1 MEEEWRLIFHV
12 DVNSAFLSWTSVK
25 RLREGKSDLRNVPA
39 IISGDPGLRTSIVAA
54 KSIPAAK
61 LGIHTGEA
69 SSMAMQ
75 KCPELVVAPPDRAWY
90 KECSRRFIAVCRD
103 FTPVLEQA
111 SIDECYLDMTGM
123 GKLWPDPLRAAAAIR
138 ERVRTELG
146 FTVNVG
152 IAHNKLLAKMASD
165 MEKPDKT
172 HTLFEDEIPRKLWPM
187 PVGKLFLVG
196 GHSADRLRKA
206 GIYTIGDLAAC
217 DMASLSSLLGV
228 KTAQLYHDFANGID
242 PSKVLDHP
250 EEAKGYS
257 ASTTTEE
264 DLADREKLHAILR
277 ELADTAAS
285 RMRRDGLRTQCVGVK
300 IRSGSFSNRTNRSHQ
315 KKLSQASDITAEI
328 TGAAVALFD
337 ELWDGRTPLRL
348 IGISLTDVTK
358 EQAVQL
364 SLFGDAQREKEK
376 KADAAVDEIRRK
388 FGGGAIH
395 RGAPPL

>member
-1 MEEEWRLIFHV
+1 MEEDGRLIFHV

-39 IISGDPGLRTSIVAA
+39 IISGDPKLRTSIVAA

-69 SSMAMQ
+69 SSMALQ
-75 KCPELVVAPPDRAWY
+75 KCPDLVVAPPDRAWY
-90 KECSRRFIAVCRD
+90 KECSRQFITVCRD

-111 SIDECYLDMTGM
+111 SIDECYLDMTDM
-123 GKLWPDPLRAAAAIR
+123 GRLWPDPLRAAAAIR
-138 ERVRTELG
+138 ERVRTQLG

-152 IAHNKLLAKMASD
+152 IAHNKLLAKMASN

-172 HTLFEDEIPRKLWPM
+172 HTLFEAEIPLKLWPM

-228 KTAQLYHDFANGID
+228 KTAQLYHNFANGTD
-242 PSKVLDHP
+242 NSPVLDHP

-264 DLADREKLHAILR
+264 DLADREKLHAVLR

-285 RMRRDGLRTQCVGVK
+285 RMRRDGFRAQCVGVK
-300 IRSGSFSNRTNRSHQ
+300 IRSGSFSQRVDRSHQ
-315 KKLSQASDITAEI
+315 RKLEQPTDITAEI
-328 TGAAVALFD
+328 AAAAVSLFD

-348 IGISLTDVTK
+348 IGISLTGVTK

-364 SLFGDAQREKEK
+364 RLFGDDQREKEK
-376 KADAAVDEIRRK
+376 KADAAVDAIRRK

-395 RGAPPL
+395 RGAPPQ

>member
-1 MEEEWRLIFHV
+1 MEEERRLIFHV

-172 HTLFEDEIPRKLWPM
+172 HTLSDAGGEAVSGRRTFGGQAAESGHLYDRRSRGLRS
-187 PVGKLFLVG
+187 GLSFLPSWRQN
-196 GHSADRLRKA
+196 SAALPRLRKR
-206 GIYTIGDLAAC
+206 
-217 DMASLSSLLGV
+217 
-228 KTAQLYHDFANGID
+228 N
-242 PSKVLDHP
+242 
-250 EEAKGYS
+250 
-257 ASTTTEE
+257 
-264 DLADREKLHAILR
+264 
-277 ELADTAAS
+277 
-285 RMRRDGLRTQCVGVK
+285 
-300 IRSGSFSNRTNRSHQ
+300 
-315 KKLSQASDITAEI
+315 
-328 TGAAVALFD
+328 
-337 ELWDGRTPLRL
+337 
-348 IGISLTDVTK
+348 
-358 EQAVQL
+358 
-364 SLFGDAQREKEK
+364 
-376 KADAAVDEIRRK
+376 
-388 FGGGAIH
+388 
-395 RGAPPL
+395 

>member
-1 MEEEWRLIFHV
+1 
-12 DVNSAFLSWTSVK
+12 
-25 RLREGKSDLRNVPA
+25 
-39 IISGDPGLRTSIVAA
+39 
-54 KSIPAAK
+54 
-61 LGIHTGEA
+61 
-69 SSMAMQ
+69 
-75 KCPELVVAPPDRAWY
+75 
-90 KECSRRFIAVCRD
+90 
-103 FTPVLEQA
+103 
-111 SIDECYLDMTGM
+111 MTGM

-196 GHSADRLRKA
+196 GHSADRLRRA

-217 DMASLSSLLGV
+217 DMASLSSLIGV

-285 RMRRDGLRTQCVGVK
+285 RMRRDGFRTQCVGVK

-315 KKLSQASDITAEI
+315 RKLSQASNITAEI
-328 TGAAVALFD
+328 TGAAVSLFD

-364 SLFGDAQREKEK
+364 SLFGDDTAVLHIAHRRHRLPQPPLNRSRH
-376 KADAAVDEIRRK
+376 AGCRTSAPAARGSRQLRSRRFSPARTAPRRARRK
-388 FGGGAIH
+388 A
-395 RGAPPL
+395 APCPR